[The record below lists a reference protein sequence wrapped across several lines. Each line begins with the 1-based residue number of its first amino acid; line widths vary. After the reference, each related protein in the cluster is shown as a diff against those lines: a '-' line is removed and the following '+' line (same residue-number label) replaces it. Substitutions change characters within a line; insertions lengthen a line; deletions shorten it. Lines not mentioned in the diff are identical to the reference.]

1 MCLEAQHRLAFE
13 RRHGSDTFPYY
24 IPDSTATDLVKRCKA
39 ARVWNRK
46 DGATIDNVLKQ
57 IQRAGGA
64 EAWPDQDGWGRRCN
78 LQVKSWETWSFKRL
92 PSASSLARM
101 IRTEGPLIGGLVVG
115 EDYYADGWEKRVYRG
130 GSGKKAG
137 PHGVVCTGYRYEQG
151 EEKIQVVENHDW
163 DGPARW
169 IYRTAFTDFTQIKV
183 EPLDASPLFIG
194 KEVSWWRRLERR
206 LWREETCWWLRRHG
220 ISEQWNKTMALDMK
234 H

>member
-1 MCLEAQHRLAFE
+1 MCLEAQHRLAYE
-13 RRHGSDTFPYY
+13 RRHGSDTFPYH
-24 IPDSTATDLVKRCKA
+24 IPASTAKDLVTRCKA
-39 ARVWNRK
+39 AR
-46 DGATIDNVLKQ
+46 Q

-64 EAWPDQDGWGRRCN
+64 EAWPDQDGSGRRCN
-78 LQVKSWETWSFKRL
+78 LQVKSWESWSSKRL

-101 IRTEGPLIGGLVVG
+101 IRTEGPLIGCLVVG

-137 PHGVVCTGYRYEQG
+137 PHAVVCTGYRYEQG
-151 EEKIQVVENHDW
+151 EEKIEVVENHYW
-163 DGPARW
+163 DGPAQW

-206 LWREETCWWLRRHG
+206 LWREETCWWLRRRD
-220 ISEQWNKTMALDMK
+220 ISEQWNKTLALHMK
-234 H
+234 R